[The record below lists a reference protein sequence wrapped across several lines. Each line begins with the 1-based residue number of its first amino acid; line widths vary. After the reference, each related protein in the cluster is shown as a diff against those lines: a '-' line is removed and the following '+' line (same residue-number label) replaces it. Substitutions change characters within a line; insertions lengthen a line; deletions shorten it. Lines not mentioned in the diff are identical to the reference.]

1 MERASKYPNPY
12 AKYILNKTAKIV
24 TDRINAGLL
33 LPPAYQHTKANNGET
48 TVNPIQI
55 IA

>member
-12 AKYILNKTAKIV
+12 AKHISNKTAKIV
-24 TDRINAGLL
+24 IDRINDGLL
-33 LPPAYQHTKANNGET
+33 LPLAYQHTKANNGET
-48 TVNPIQI
+48 AINPIQI